1 MSVALDPRH
10 VLLSPLVT
18 EKTIR
23 QSERKNAYT
32 FAVHPRANKVQIRA
46 AVETL
51 FDVTV
56 VGVRTDIRPGKPHRI
71 GWHMKTTPDVK
82 RAIVTL
88 KQGDTIDM
96 Y

>member
-10 VLLSPLVT
+10 VLLRPVVT
-18 EKTIR
+18 EKTIK
-23 QSERKNAYT
+23 QSERRNAYT
-32 FAVHPRANKVQIRA
+32 FAVHPRANKIQIRA
-46 AVETL
+46 AVESL

-56 VGVRTDIRPGKPHRI
+56 LAIRTDVRI
-71 GWHMKTTPDVK
+71 GKAKRVGFRSKVTPDVK

>member
-10 VLLSPLVT
+10 VLLRPVVT
-18 EKTIR
+18 EKTIK
-23 QSERKNAYT
+23 QSERRNAYT

-51 FDVTV
+51 FEVTV
-56 VGVRTDIRPGKPHRI
+56 VGIRTDVRSGKPKRV
-71 GWHMKTTPDVK
+71 GWHAKNTPDVK